1 MKKILLVLSLISCSA
16 FADLS
21 VKDFHNKGQSESTN
35 TYLKGLVDGLNIA
48 NVTMEGEETSPL
60 FCYPPFLKL
69 SINDYKKIIDLGI
82 AEADAKSM
90 SQINVDSILLNKLI
104 ELYPCGYN

>member
-1 MKKILLVLSLISCSA
+1 MKKIFLVLSLISCSA

-21 VKDFHNKGQSESTN
+21 VKDFHNKEQSKSTN

-48 NVTMEGEETSPL
+48 NATMESEETPPL
-60 FCYPPFLKL
+60 FCHPPFLKL
-69 SINDYKKIIDLGI
+69 SVQDYKKIIDLGI
-82 AEADAKSM
+82 GEANIKST
-90 SQINVDSILLNKLI
+90 SQINIDSILINKLI

>member
-1 MKKILLVLSLISCSA
+1 MKKILLALALISCNA

-21 VKDFHNKGQSESTN
+21 VKDFHNKGQSESTK
-35 TYLKGLVDGLNIA
+35 TYLKGLADGLNVA
-48 NVTMEGEETSPL
+48 NATMASEETPPL

-69 SINDYKKIIDLGI
+69 SMHDYKKIIDLGI
-82 AEADAKSM
+82 READVKSI
-90 SQINVDSILLNKLI
+90 SRVNVDSILLNKLI

>member
-1 MKKILLVLSLISCSA
+1 MKKILLVLSLISCNA

-21 VKDFHNKGQSESTN
+21 VADFQNKGKSESTN
-35 TYLKGLVDGLNIA
+35 VYLKGLVDGLNIA
-48 NVTMEGEETSPL
+48 NSTMANEETPPL

-69 SINDYKKIIDLGI
+69 SIGDYKKIINLGI
-82 AEADAKSM
+82 GEAGGMAIR
-90 SQINVDSILLNKLI
+90 QINVDSILLNKLI

>member
-1 MKKILLVLSLISCSA
+1 MKKILLALSLISCSA

-21 VKDFHNKGQSESTN
+21 VKDFHNKGQSKSTN

-48 NVTMEGEETSPL
+48 NATMESEKTPPL

-69 SINDYKKIIDLGI
+69 SMHDYKKIIDLGI
-82 AEADAKSM
+82 EEADVKSI

-104 ELYPCGYN
+104 ELYPCGFN